1 VIKAQTMSMLN
12 LDGQLVA
19 SALLNQQ
26 AGEVARELLDSRN
39 TTKVQ
44 QAWEQQL
51 FALQQQ
57 YAQLLSRYNNL
68 VNEYNDALA
77 ENKRIDAAR
86 AAKIADKD
94 RRNVQLAR
102 ENEEFRRIGLQAYEQ
117 LDEAEKEIRRLK
129 IKAGELPPDESNP
142 NSAA

>member
-68 VNEYNDALA
+68 VNEYNDVLA

-86 AAKIADKD
+86 AAMIADKD
-94 RRNVQLAR
+94 RRNVQLAQ

-117 LDEAEKEIRRLK
+117 LDEAEKEIRRLR